1 MNRILY
7 LSIFA
12 LSLFA
17 ASACANDDVVIVTK
31 PDAVGRQISVRFEA
45 GAHYKHP
52 LKINRIITIKTTPQI
67 AVWLEDIDGN
77 YIDTLYVTKRAG
89 TQAWRTS
96 PDLPAESIRRPE
108 SLPLWSHKR
117 GVVYPDGLFMPT
129 HDNPLTDAVTAA
141 SPKGDFHLRTKTP
154 QELLKFVVLA
164 EVNNSADFN
173 DAYSADAL
181 PGTPSYS
188 GGSWGSGQPSIVY
201 AATVDLT
208 SGPGTWELTPV
219 GHGSPDGSDASLN
232 PDLTGLTTAKDIIDR
247 ITVSTE

>member
-1 MNRILY
+1 MKRT
-7 LSIFA
+7 A
-12 LSLFA
+12 LFLIVPLLA
-17 ASACANDDVVIVTK
+17 GLTACGADGNGVITTR

-67 AVWLEDIDGN
+67 AVWIEDTDGL

-129 HDNPLTDAVTAA
+129 RDNPLTDAVTAA
-141 SPKGDFHLRTKTP
+141 SPKGDFHLTTKTP
-154 QELLKFVVLA
+154 QDLLKFVVLA
-164 EVNNSADFN
+164 EINNSADFN
-173 DAYSADAL
+173 DAYPADAQ

-188 GGSWGSGQPSIVY
+188 GGSWGSGQPSVVY
-201 AATVDLT
+201 AATVDLA
-208 SGPGTWELTPV
+208 SGPGTWSSCPSATAARTGATGASTPT
-219 GHGSPDGSDASLN
+219 SPASRRQR
-232 PDLTGLTTAKDIIDR
+232 T
-247 ITVSTE
+247 S